1 MKHSHPIIFARS
13 SCSHCSFVFSSFQAE
28 SWTQCPQCSE
38 TGVKQMWPDVSA
50 LKLFEMTLSFA
61 MRADRKI
68 DDARQQLVR
77 GARESLGK
85 DIEGAL
91 LAEAALEAQAIY
103 NNAPEE
109 DRWQQSLFERIL
121 QDIQARLNLNTP
133 DEANM
138 LWGYLGAYT
147 ETTDESRVAVILA
160 CTFLERL
167 LGDVLIALGI
177 TSGLT
182 YTQAEKQ
189 LDNLQSI
196 DQRKVFF
203 FEKTRPQIS
212 LDAAFQALG
221 YATFWNDWNAVR
233 KVRNKFIHGY
243 PWAIGA
249 ETSSLAV
256 TTAKLAN
263 PALARLQNA
272 YCINNPC

>member
-1 MKHSHPIIFARS
+1 ML
-13 SCSHCSFVFSSFQAE
+13 
-28 SWTQCPQCSE
+28 
-38 TGVKQMWPDVSA
+38 WPDASA

-61 MRADRKI
+61 MRADGKI
-68 DDARQQLVR
+68 EDARQQLVK

-85 DIEGAL
+85 DIEGVL
-91 LAEAALEAQAIY
+91 LAEAALEAQATY
-103 NNAPEE
+103 NDAPEE

-147 ETTDESRVAVILA
+147 ETTDESQVAVILA

-167 LGDVLIALGI
+167 FGDVLTVLGI

-182 YTQAEKQ
+182 YTQTEKW

-221 YATFWNDWNAVR
+221 YAAFWNDWNVVR
-233 KVRNKFIHGY
+233 KVRNKYIHGY
-243 PWAIGA
+243 PWSIGA
-249 ETSSLAV
+249 ETSRLAV
-256 TTAKLAN
+256 TTAKLAI

-272 YCINNPC
+272 YCININNPC